1 MYFRGIIAQKII
13 GNKWVFRIKYNPD
26 GSISKHK
33 TRLVAKGFH
42 QTPGVDFFE
51 TYSPVVKPCTIRVI
65 LSLAVMNHWP
75 IRQLDVNNAFL
86 NGILSE
92 EVFMSQPEGFLHPQ
106 FPTHV
111 CKLKKALYGLKQAPR
126 ACCSGV
132 FILPDQ
138 TLPYSSNTLKENWL

>member
-1 MYFRGIIAQKII
+1 MVTRSKAGIFKPKSYLAVTQELEPTSVKVALSDPRWKQAMQAEFDALQINETWELVPKETTQKII
-13 GNKWVFRIKYNPD
+13 GNKWVFRVKYNPD

-33 TRLVAKGFH
+33 ARLVAKGFH

-92 EVFMSQPEGFLHPQ
+92 
-106 FPTHV
+106 
-111 CKLKKALYGLKQAPR
+111 
-126 ACCSGV
+126 
-132 FILPDQ
+132 
-138 TLPYSSNTLKENWL
+138 